1 MVLIKPAKPSKTV
14 VLPSNRVKQM
24 PCDTRFKRGQTFA
37 KRKAEVEQVI
47 KDVNSLISI
56 GKVKPVVDKKTGSIA
71 FAGIDDNIR
80 DDVTD
85 ACIFRRIM
93 VSGSSLAKAKI
104 AQAEALAG
112 RQVNKGAVAQGV
124 HSHDGGQS
132 WHNGH

>member
-1 MVLIKPAKPSKTV
+1 
-14 VLPSNRVKQM
+14 M
-24 PCDTRFKRGQTFA
+24 PCDTRMKRGQTLSQRA
-37 KRKAEVEQVI
+37 DEVRLVVA
-47 KDVNSLISI
+47 DVNSLIAA

-71 FAGIDDNIR
+71 FQGLDDNLR

-112 RQVNKGAVAQGV
+112 RTVNKTAVAQGV
-124 HSHDGGQS
+124 HSHDGGLTWGS
-132 WHNGH
+132 H